1 MKYPSILL
9 GAVQSCMKRQSVV
22 EALITS
28 PSVDRDVNFK
38 SSAHTEI
45 SIKFIPSVK
54 GLKTRNEYL
63 RGFKNLRVAAE
74 AATRRFLNRVN
85 TSFWSLTGLQN
96 DAHIYAIDQH
106 QPLWVCCTSCYDM
119 GSLDIVV
126 SITTGSRMST
136 PIICI
141 ARVTSWRRKF

>member
-54 GLKTRNEYL
+54 GLSVLETLVGIHLEIHQATDQYTLVALMKT
-63 RGFKNLRVAAE
+63 
-74 AATRRFLNRVN
+74 
-85 TSFWSLTGLQN
+85 
-96 DAHIYAIDQH
+96 YA
-106 QPLWVCCTSCYDM
+106 
-119 GSLDIVV
+119 
-126 SITTGSRMST
+126 
-136 PIICI
+136 
-141 ARVTSWRRKF
+141 

>member
-9 GAVQSCMKRQSVV
+9 GALQSCMKCQSVV

-54 GLKTRNEYL
+54 GLIGIIPGPSEPAHDVNSFLGPLIAELTEFWHGIPLKVQMDSTIMCEQTIRCAL
-63 RGFKNLRVAAE
+63 LCVACDLPA
-74 AATRRFLNRVN
+74 
-85 TSFWSLTGLQN
+85 G
-96 DAHIYAIDQH
+96 
-106 QPLWVCCTSCYDM
+106 
-119 GSLDIVV
+119 
-126 SITTGSRMST
+126 
-136 PIICI
+136 
-141 ARVTSWRRKF
+141 

>member
-9 GAVQSCMKRQSVV
+9 GAVQSCMKCQSVV

-54 GLKTRNEYL
+54 GLIYGMAYIIVMNHKSFIFIFCTGVKVL
-63 RGFKNLRVAAE
+63 HDFCL
-74 AATRRFLNRVN
+74 FL
-85 TSFWSLTGLQN
+85 GP
-96 DAHIYAIDQH
+96 H
-106 QPLWVCCTSCYDM
+106 
-119 GSLDIVV
+119 
-126 SITTGSRMST
+126 
-136 PIICI
+136 
-141 ARVTSWRRKF
+141 

>member
-54 GLKTRNEYL
+54 GLSYVRDK
-63 RGFKNLRVAAE
+63 FA
-74 AATRRFLNRVN
+74 
-85 TSFWSLTGLQN
+85 
-96 DAHIYAIDQH
+96 
-106 QPLWVCCTSCYDM
+106 SC
-119 GSLDIVV
+119 
-126 SITTGSRMST
+126 
-136 PIICI
+136 
-141 ARVTSWRRKF
+141 

>member
-22 EALITS
+22 KALITS

-54 GLKTRNEYL
+54 GLMEIIIEIPTLGCN
-63 RGFKNLRVAAE
+63 FV
-74 AATRRFLNRVN
+74 
-85 TSFWSLTGLQN
+85 LTFRLYKITCTCKS
-96 DAHIYAIDQH
+96 ALVLLSKVLHVHVHICSWH
-106 QPLWVCCTSCYDM
+106 
-119 GSLDIVV
+119 
-126 SITTGSRMST
+126 SRCSKVHALT
-136 PIICI
+136 
-141 ARVTSWRRKF
+141 